1 MRMLEHKGYLT
12 RADIGKKKRK
22 DNAFYDVH
30 AASITGCPEI
40 VVSPRSKRRRSDCAN
55 ASYLYKAIIKAMD
68 RISEERHERNNKGE
82 TRLKHTQTGKV

>member
-1 MRMLEHKGYLT
+1 
-12 RADIGKKKRK
+12 
-22 DNAFYDVH
+22 V
-30 AASITGCPEI
+30 SITGCPEI
-40 VVSPRSKRRRSDCAN
+40 VASPGSKRRRSDCAN